1 MDVSLHIELSK
12 RLLDRIL
19 NAARDLRETF
29 NKAYKRGGV
38 WWIIFTASMI
48 IIALDFILLAFMLLR
63 FL

>member
-1 MDVSLHIELSK
+1 MSK

-19 NAARDLRETF
+19 NAARDLREAF
-29 NKAYKRGGV
+29 NKAYRRGGV